1 MCASAGWWQT
11 PVIGSAKPDGARGR
25 IVLIDDDPLFRE
37 SLAANLEEAD
47 FRVTSFADGPAA
59 LAELTDTSAADLVL
73 LDWRMPEMNGIE
85 VLRRLR
91 RQGVEIPVMFLTVLG
106 DQLFEEA
113 ALLGGAVDFIEKSR
127 SFTILL
133 KRISL
138 ILDGAKSR
146 ASGDGASGTS
156 ETIRRGRLTVN
167 VKTKRAFWGDKPVD
181 LTLAEFEVVRRF
193 GERAGEDIGYR
204 ELYDQ
209 VHGEGF
215 LAGEGDTGY
224 RTNVRALI
232 KRLRQKFRDV
242 DPQFD
247 QISNYPGF
255 GYRWEPGNADGE

>member
-1 MCASAGWWQT
+1 M
-11 PVIGSAKPDGARGR
+11 IGSANPDGGRGR
-25 IVLIDDDPLFRE
+25 IVLVDDDPLFRE
-37 SLAANLEEAD
+37 SLTANLEEAD
-47 FRVTSFADGPAA
+47 FRVSSFADGPAA
-59 LAELTDTSAADLVL
+59 LAELTDTSSADLIL
-73 LDWRMPEMNGIE
+73 LDWRMPEMTGIE

-91 RQGVEIPVMFLTVLG
+91 QQGVEIPVMFLTVLG

-127 SFTILL
+127 SFTIVL

-146 ASGDGASGTS
+146 TSDEGAPAALA
-156 ETIRRGRLTVN
+156 TIRCGRLTVN
-167 VKTKRAFWGDKPVD
+167 GKTKRAFWDGNPVD
-181 LTLAEFEVVRRF
+181 LTLAEFEIVRRF

-224 RTNVRALI
+224 RTNVRAMI

-242 DPQFD
+242 DPEFD

-255 GYRWEPGNADGE
+255 GYRWKLGSTDGE